1 MKKADDS
8 VFLLEMLEVEIFAKS
23 EVVVKL
29 VYPECMKTDIF
40 EMHFNANL
48 MEILADD
55 NRQDMVGKLKQ
66 INLTTIE
73 EMKPGATAA
82 EWQADMINSVVLK
95 LFSEGAAD
103 DDAVLKMIAM
113 LKCFVSPLPLL
124 P

>member
-82 EWQADMINSVVLK
+82 EWQADMINGVVLK
-95 LFSEGAAD
+95 LF
-103 DDAVLKMIAM
+103 
-113 LKCFVSPLPLL
+113 
-124 P
+124 